1 MVAASVRA
9 GGFRVLLVG
18 KVKVSNEQGWNDM
31 VLVDLGSL
39 HFPDLAEET
48 HQEHTGSF

>member
-9 GGFRVLLVG
+9 EGFRVLLVG

-48 HQEHTGSF
+48 HQEQTGSF